1 MDTYRIKKT
10 DAGWAMFKAGRSRP
24 VIEADTKGEV
34 VRLAEQ
40 HLAGTKASVRILS
53 ANGTFQELRL

>member
-1 MDTYRIKKT
+1 MDTYRIEKT
-10 DAGWAMFKAGRSRP
+10 DTGWAMFKAGRARP

-40 HLAGTKASVRILS
+40 HLTGTKASVRLVN